1 MIELR
6 TAREDGLTAAEQL
19 WTAVFGDPAAAQR
32 EFYRL
37 CGLEGPLTLW
47 EDGRLCSMLAL
58 PEVTLSFEDG
68 ERVRAGYIYALA
80 TCPEARGRGH
90 AARLLRYAGDVGR
103 EKGFGCLITVPA
115 QPSLFEFFGGCG
127 YEPAF
132 RNRRTVALP
141 ASVPSAA
148 VTPAEYGE
156 LREKLLKDTCHVSY
170 GEGMLAFQQLLCPG
184 EGSGLYRMELPHGPG
199 IAAVE
204 VWPNYRVVKEVLCCP
219 GDEQAAM
226 EGAAALCG
234 GSTEVRCPVDF
245 RRGDPF
251 GAIRWLDHRPR
262 RVEGY
267 LGLALD

>member
-6 TAREDGLTAAEQL
+6 TAREDELRAAEQL
-19 WTAVFGDPAAAQR
+19 WTATFGDSGETQR

-47 EDGRLCSMLAL
+47 EEGKLCSMLAL
-58 PEVTLSFEDG
+58 PEVKLSFEDG
-68 ERVRAGYIYALA
+68 EQVRAGYIYALA

-115 QPSLFEFFGGCG
+115 QPSLFAFFGGCG

-132 RNRRTVALP
+132 WNRRTVALP
-141 ASVPSAA
+141 ASVPSSP
-148 VTPAEYGE
+148 VTPSEYGK
-156 LREKLLKDTCHVSY
+156 LREDLLKDTCHVSY
-170 GEGMLAFQQLLCPG
+170 GEGLLAFQQMLCP
-184 EGSGLYRMELPHGPG
+184 EQGSGLYRLELPRGPG

-204 VWPNYRVVKEVLCCP
+204 CWPGYRVVKEVLCHP
-219 GDEQAAM
+219 GDERVAM

-234 GSTEVRCPVDF
+234 GGAEVRRPEDS
-245 RRGDPF
+245 RWGDPF